1 MKIDIESIGTIFTE
15 FKDRENMPVQPCGG
29 DKSIGKIVIKDE
41 YKQGLKDL
49 DGFEKK
55 EVIPFND
62 KTN

>member
-29 DKSIGKIVIKDE
+29 DKSVGKIVIKDE

-49 DGFEKK
+49 DELEF
-55 EVIPFND
+55 
-62 KTN
+62 